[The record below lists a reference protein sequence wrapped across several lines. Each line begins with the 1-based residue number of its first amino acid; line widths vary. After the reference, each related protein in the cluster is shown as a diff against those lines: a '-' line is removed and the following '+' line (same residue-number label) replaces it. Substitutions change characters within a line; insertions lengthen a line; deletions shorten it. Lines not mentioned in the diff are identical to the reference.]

1 MIGTAI
7 WALRALNWIN
17 WIAAGLFTL
26 LLAMLLSA
34 PDLFRDGF
42 AQALGGARSADAA
55 LLWIRLAC
63 VILIPVAIAAHVI
76 FTRLVAM
83 LRDTQTGRA
92 FTEVNAR
99 RLATIAWALLAINVA
114 DLVFGQVSVWASE
127 ASGEYF
133 GWSPALTGWLAV
145 PLLLI
150 LARIFKEGAAMR
162 EDLEG
167 TV

>member
-7 WALRALNWIN
+7 WALRVMNWAN

-34 PDLFRDGF
+34 PHLFRDGF
-42 AQALGGARSADAA
+42 GEVLNGARSVDAA
-55 LLWIRLAC
+55 FLWIKLTCAI
-63 VILIPVAIAAHVI
+63 VIPVAIAAHVI

-83 LRDTQTGRA
+83 LRDTQAGRA

-114 DLVFGQVSVWASE
+114 DLVFGQVSVWASGT
-127 ASGEYF
+127 SGEDF
-133 GWSPALTGWLAV
+133 GWSLSVTGWLAG

>member
-1 MIGTAI
+1 MIKTAI
-7 WALRALNWIN
+7 WALRALNWTN
-17 WIAAGLFTL
+17 WIVAGLFTL
-26 LLAMLLSA
+26 LLVLLLVA
-34 PDLFRDGF
+34 PDLFRDTF
-42 AQALGGARSADAA
+42 AQALDGERPMEAA

-63 VILIPVAIAAHVI
+63 VIVIPVAIAAHVI

-83 LRDTQTGRA
+83 LRDTQAGRA
-92 FTEVNAR
+92 FTETNAQ
-99 RLATIAWALLAINVA
+99 RLATIAWALLAINLA
-114 DLVFGQVSVWASE
+114 DLVFGQVSLWASE

-162 EDLEG
+162 DDLEG

>member
-7 WALRALNWIN
+7 WALRAVNWANWIV
-17 WIAAGLFTL
+17 AGLFTL
-26 LLAMLLSA
+26 LLAALLSA

-42 AQALGGARSADAA
+42 AEVLDGARSVNAA
-55 LLWIRLAC
+55 LLWIKLFC
-63 VILIPVAIAAHVI
+63 VIVVPVAIAAHVI

-83 LRDTQTGRA
+83 LRDTQAGRA

-114 DLVFGQVSVWASE
+114 DLIFGQVSVWASE
-127 ASGEYF
+127 TSGEYF